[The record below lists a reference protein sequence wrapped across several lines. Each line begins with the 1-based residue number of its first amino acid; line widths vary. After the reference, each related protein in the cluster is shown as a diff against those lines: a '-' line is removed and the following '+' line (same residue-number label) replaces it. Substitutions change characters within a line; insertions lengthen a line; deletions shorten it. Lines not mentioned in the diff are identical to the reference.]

1 MTSSRRVAY
10 FYDEEIGNFYFG
22 AKHPARPTRVA
33 MTHELIK
40 HYGLMNQMEVF
51 IPHFASDK
59 QLTMFHS
66 DDYIEFLKRVTPF
79 NSVSYVFSFFFINFL
94 QFVSIFTHFLSFFP
108 LFPPSSSSPHP
119 STPLP
124 HYPTYS
130 RTYQPHHSTKKIQS

>member
-79 NSVSYVFSFFFINFL
+79 NSVSYVFLFIPHFAH
-94 QFVSIFTHFLSFFP
+94 FAHFTHFTHLLTP
-108 LFPPSSSSPHP
+108 HSSP
-119 STPLP
+119 L
-124 HYPTYS
+124 YPTYS
-130 RTYQPHHSTKKIQS
+130 PTYQPRHSTKKIQS